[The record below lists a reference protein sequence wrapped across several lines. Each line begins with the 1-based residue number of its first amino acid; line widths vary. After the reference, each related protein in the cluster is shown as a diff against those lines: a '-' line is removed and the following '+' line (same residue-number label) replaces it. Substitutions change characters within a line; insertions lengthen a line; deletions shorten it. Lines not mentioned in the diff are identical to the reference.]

1 MENVAAT
8 GGITAGIIAVV
19 LIVFRI
25 VKHHYNKSKCVAGAD
40 KVVIELS
47 HQSIKVAPEAIPAPA
62 SPV

>member
-8 GGITAGIIAVV
+8 GGVTAGIIAAG
-19 LIVFRI
+19 LIILRI
-25 VKHHYNKSKCVAGAD
+25 VKHHYNKSKCVAGTD

-47 HQSIKVAPEAIPAPA
+47 HQSVRVAPEAVPAPA